1 MALATCEMYLLDEFV
16 KPPFE
21 TWPPKLC
28 QTHIWQDI
36 AQNIRSNISFNKS
49 DNIFLSKTILIL
61 FVRCFGEKK
70 RNTLGTYLP
79 EIFLTNLLGWL
90 VISQK
95 CPKHFFGHYPS
106 AILLEISPTNS
117 PCRNFTY
124 TRICSNRS
132 VFFIHQTELTPE
144 NFYTKELFHQ
154 KRLYTKQFLHQ
165 EPLIRKGFYT
175 RNLYHHRH
183 LTPNI
188 FFIYTYT
195 RTPENS
201 YKKTQRTIS
210 TAGTLYTKGVLH
222 HRQSAPKSLYTQ
234 RLLQQTNCTKQ
245 FLRRATFT
253 PEDVYTWIV
262 YIPKFLTPK
271 PFLPANLYNK
281 ICLHQKPF
289 APNI

>member
-1 MALATCEMYLLDEFV
+1 M
-16 KPPFE
+16 
-21 TWPPKLC
+21 
-28 QTHIWQDI
+28 
-36 AQNIRSNISFNKS
+36 
-49 DNIFLSKTILIL
+49 
-61 FVRCFGEKK
+61 
-70 RNTLGTYLP
+70 TYLP

-144 NFYTKELFHQ
+144 NVYTKELFHQ

-188 FFIYTYT
+188 F
-195 RTPENS
+195 S
-201 YKKTQRTIS
+201 YIHIRVHQKTLTKKHS
-210 TAGTLYTKGVLH
+210 GLF
-222 HRQSAPKSLYTQ
+222 
-234 RLLQQTNCTKQ
+234 LQQEPYTPKGFYTIGNLHQ
-245 FLRRATFT
+245 RAFTPRDSYSKRIAPNSFYAGQLLHQKTFT
-253 PEDVYTWIV
+253 PELFTSQS
-262 YIPKFLTPK
+262 F
-271 PFLPANLYNK
+271 
-281 ICLHQKPF
+281 
-289 APNI
+289 